1 MNKLIKFLIGMFL
14 ILIGIFSALFS
25 TYATIVPISMS
36 FKNYTKLIMIGIF
49 VIIQISVFFLAMTKN
64 YIARETPQHY
74 ILINRIANILMFVSI
89 VSTITFFSMN
99 SQTVSEH
106 EKSISELYRIIP
118 GLKLLPFYNW
128 ILDIS
133 VNIIFIWSI
142 CIILDVLAIKSPLIG
157 FDIMFGIKYKRNYTT
172 IFSMIFA
179 ILTHKPKILIESKYK
194 SLGYKISDLKIE
206 KSRYENNKS
215 EISDQKSKLKSE
227 KSRPSLTLISDKKV
241 LEISDGLQTKDS
253 ENKKSEIIEFLIQ
266 TYRPNQKIEKF
277 QTKFNL
283 TLTNYRKILEQ
294 LKEEN
299 IIYTQNRN
307 TYLKGVNYDR
317 NISDNQQTQ

>member
-1 MNKLIKFLIGMFL
+1 MNKLIKFLIGIFL
-14 ILIGIFSALFS
+14 ILLGIFSALFS
-25 TYATIVPISMS
+25 TYATIIPISMS

-49 VIIQISVFFLAMTKN
+49 IIIQISVFFIAMTKN

-74 ILINRIANILMFVSI
+74 ILINRISNILMFVSI

-99 SQTVSEH
+99 SQTILEH

-118 GLKLLPFYNW
+118 GLKLLPFYDW

-133 VNIIFIWSI
+133 VNAIFIWSV

-157 FDIMFGIKYKRNYTT
+157 FDVIFGIKYKRTYTT
-172 IFSMIFA
+172 IFSMVFA
-179 ILTHKPKILIESKYK
+179 ILTHKPKTIIESKYK

-206 KSRYENNKS
+206 KSRPEIKKS
-215 EISDQKSKLKSE
+215 EISDQKS
-227 KSRPSLTLISDKKV
+227 RPNLTLISDQKV
-241 LEISDGLQTKDS
+241 LEFSNELQTKVLDQDS
-253 ENKKSEIIEFLIQ
+253 KKIKSEIINFLIQ
-266 TYRPNQKIEKF
+266 TYRPNQKIDKF
-277 QTKFNL
+277 QLKFNL

>member
-1 MNKLIKFLIGMFL
+1 MNKFIKFLIGMFL
-14 ILIGIFSALFS
+14 ILLGIFSALFS
-25 TYATIVPISMS
+25 TYATIIPISMS
-36 FKNYTKLIMIGIF
+36 FKDYTKLIMIGIF

-74 ILINRIANILMFVSI
+74 ILINRIANTLMFVSI

-99 SQTVSEH
+99 SQTVLEH
-106 EKSISELYRIIP
+106 KKSISELYRIIP
-118 GLKLLPFYNW
+118 GLKLLPFYDW

-133 VNIIFIWSI
+133 VNIIFIWSV

-172 IFSMIFA
+172 TLSMIFA
-179 ILTHKPKILIESKYK
+179 ILTHRPKIIIESKYK

-206 KSRYENNKS
+206 KNKS
-215 EISDQKSKLKSE
+215 EISDQNSKPNLK
-227 KSRPSLTLISDKKV
+227 LISDKKV
-241 LEISDGLQTKDS
+241 LELSDGLQ
-253 ENKKSEIIEFLIQ
+253 NKISDQNSKIKSEIINFLVQ

-317 NISDNQQTQ
+317 NISNNEQAQ

>member
-14 ILIGIFSALFS
+14 IFLGIFSALFS
-25 TYATIVPISMS
+25 TYATIIPISMS

-74 ILINRIANILMFVSI
+74 ILINRIANSLMVVSI
-89 VSTITFFSMN
+89 ISTITFFSMN
-99 SQTVSEH
+99 SQTVLEH
-106 EKSISELYRIIP
+106 QKSISELYRIIP

-133 VNIIFIWSI
+133 VNIIFIWSV

-157 FDIMFGIKYKRNYTT
+157 FDIIFGIKYKRNYTT

-194 SLGYKISDLKIE
+194 SLGYKISDLKVE
-206 KSRYENNKS
+206 KSKPEIIKS
-215 EISDQKSKLKSE
+215 EILEQ
-227 KSRPSLTLISDKKV
+227 KSRPILEKSEKKV
-241 LEISDGLQTKDS
+241 LELSDGLRSRLLDQDS
-253 ENKKSEIIEFLIQ
+253 KNKKSEIIEFLIQ

-317 NISDNQQTQ
+317 DLSDNKQTQV

>member
-74 ILINRIANILMFVSI
+74 ILINRITNILMFVSI

-99 SQTVSEH
+99 SQTVLDH

-133 VNIIFIWSI
+133 VNIIFIWSV

-172 IFSMIFA
+172 IFSMIFV

-194 SLGYKISDLKIE
+194 SLGYKIQELKIE
-206 KSRYENNKS
+206 RSKPEIIKS
-215 EISDQKSKLKSE
+215 ENSDQKSIPILEKSE
-227 KSRPSLTLISDKKV
+227 KKV
-241 LEISDGLQTKDS
+241 LELSDGLRSRLSDQNSK
-253 ENKKSEIIEFLIQ
+253 EKKSEIIEFLIQ